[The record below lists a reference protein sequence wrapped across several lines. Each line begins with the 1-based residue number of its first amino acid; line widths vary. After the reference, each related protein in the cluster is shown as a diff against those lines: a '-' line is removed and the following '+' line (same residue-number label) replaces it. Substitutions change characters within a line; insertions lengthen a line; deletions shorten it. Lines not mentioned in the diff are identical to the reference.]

1 MQYSEPL
8 IVDYG
13 PQFLGHSLLVDERI
27 VCVVPRQLDTDS
39 TASAALEEMVRGLGG
54 NCGACRNCPIGRRG

>member
-13 PQFLGHSLLVDERI
+13 PRFLGHSFLVDARI
-27 VCVVPRQLDTDS
+27 LCVIPRQLDSNITAS
-39 TASAALEEMVRGLGG
+39 TAMKETVRGLGG